1 MRSGHT
7 ARAWS
12 GNRVESVIPMTPRL
26 IAVLAYALVGT
37 IGAEFANA
45 QAFTKPQVAD
55 RIRKVEDGVDEFRKY
70 MDTRGDDARSKA
82 QSAQNS
88 GTTTRRRQAN
98 PSNAQSR
105 QDQANQTKDDL
116 EDALDDLNRSTN
128 RLRRKFDPTS
138 NYMETRVQMEQ
149 VMDSAR
155 RVNQVLTRGNYGTQP
170 QRYWAALRTNIND
183 LARCYGNTPMSV

>member
-1 MRSGHT
+1 MSAIRP
-7 ARAWS
+7 
-12 GNRVESVIPMTPRL
+12 RVVS
-26 IAVLAYALVGT
+26 VLAYALVAT
-37 IGAEFANA
+37 LGAEFAGA
-45 QAFTKPQVAD
+45 QAFAKPQVAD

-70 MDTRGDDARSKA
+70 LDTRGDDARSRA

-105 QDQANQTKDDL
+105 QDQAKQTKDEL

-138 NYMETRVQMEQ
+138 NYMETRAQMEQ

-155 RVNQVLTRGNYGTQP
+155 RVNQVLTRGNYGTQS

-183 LARCYGNTPMSV
+183 LARCYGITPMGV